1 MAPVVLLRWSAWG
14 LLVVVAALLGWLNYR
29 ATDDVQAVAA
39 GLLLAGFGFSYWRP
53 RWAWLFVLVLWLA
66 IPLSAIYA
74 AQYNFDTTFSRPHP
88 LYETLVALVPTAIG
102 ALLGAGARWTLGQAR
117 T

>member
-1 MAPVVLLRWSAWG
+1 VTGLRRWSPWG
-14 LLVVVAALLGWLNYR
+14 LLTLDAAFVGWLNYQ

-39 GLLLAGFGFSYWRP
+39 VLLLSAFGFSYWRP

-66 IPLSAIYA
+66 IPLSSIVADA
-74 AQYNFDTTFSRPHP
+74 NSFHPGLVHPHP
-88 LYETLVALVPTAIG
+88 LYETLIALVPAAIG

-117 T
+117 A